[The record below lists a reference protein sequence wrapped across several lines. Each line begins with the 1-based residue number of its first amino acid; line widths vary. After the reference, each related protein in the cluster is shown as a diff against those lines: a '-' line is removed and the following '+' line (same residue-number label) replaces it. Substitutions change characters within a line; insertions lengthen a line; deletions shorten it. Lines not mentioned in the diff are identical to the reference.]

1 MDVDHDAIMPRMF
14 RAYSANYDD
23 PLTLNKCLGP
33 HHIEK

>member
-1 MDVDHDAIMPRMF
+1 MDVDHDAVMPRMF
-14 RAYSANYDD
+14 RAYD